1 MFYSIRVVLCSAM
14 PSSILFCLTGFT
26 DVGTFDRIL
35 VSCTVETAP
44 KYRQRFR
51 ELVTGPPMGDTL
63 GLCTPLTPTAAG
75 DLERERRTE
84 RGGQRERR
92 RERGGRETDRQTDKR
107 QIDRQ
112 TDRELRTQN
121 LITHGLR
128 FQVVTYSYNLFLLI
142 YMPTGHT

>member
-51 ELVTGPPMGDTL
+51 ELATGPPMGDTL

-75 DLERERRTE
+75 DLERERDAR
-84 RGGQRERR
+84 REGD
-92 RERGGRETDRQTDKR
+92 RERGGEREGGERETDRQTK
-107 QIDRQ
+107 DR
-112 TDRELRTQN
+112 
-121 LITHGLR
+121 
-128 FQVVTYSYNLFLLI
+128 
-142 YMPTGHT
+142 